1 VSVLDPG
8 WQERL
13 EEEARRRVPSH
24 VLDYVAAGAREGV
37 SRDDAQRA
45 WQQVR
50 WWPRTLVDVR
60 EPDTTTTLLG
70 TPVASPVGI
79 APTSLQRLVH
89 ADGELAMVRGA
100 HDAGSLT
107 VVSSNAGTSF
117 AELGS
122 TGAAWWVQAYLTAD
136 RSLVGPALRA
146 AADAGARAIV
156 LTVDT
161 PFPGTKY
168 AVADTPF
175 GDLSRVYGINHPDA
189 VRGTTPGAEHA
200 RDLGPGDIAD
210 LAALTGLPVVVKGVL
225 RPDDARRAVDAGARG
240 VWVSNHG
247 GRQLDRSVATT
258 TALPRVAEAVGDD
271 AEVYVD
277 GGVRSGLDV
286 LAASALG
293 ARGVFLGR
301 LSVHALAQ
309 GAAAVTDVLDTV
321 RGELAEALAL
331 AGLTRPA
338 DAGTLLAP

>member
-1 VSVLDPG
+1 VTVLGPG
-8 WQERL
+8 WQDRL

-24 VLDYVAAGAREGV
+24 VLDYVASGAREGV
-37 SRDDAQRA
+37 TRDEAERA
-45 WQQVR
+45 WHEVR

-60 EPDTTTTLLG
+60 DPDTSTSLLG
-70 TPVASPVGI
+70 TTVTNPVGI

-89 ADGELAMVRGA
+89 PEGELAMLRGA
-100 HDAGSLT
+100 RDGGALA

-136 RSLVGPALRA
+136 RSLVGPALVA
-146 AADAGARAIV
+146 AAEAGAGAVV

-168 AVADTPF
+168 AVTDAPF

-200 RDLGPGDIAD
+200 RDLGPDDIAD

-225 RPDDARRAVDAGARG
+225 RPDDARRAVDAGARA

-247 GRQLDRSVATT
+247 GRQLDRSVATA
-258 TALPRVAEAVGDD
+258 TALPRVAEAVGGD

-286 LAASALG
+286 LAAAALG

-301 LSVHALAQ
+301 LPVHALAQ

-321 RGELAEALAL
+321 RGELAEAMAL
-331 AGLTRPA
+331 AGLRWLG
-338 DAGTLLAP
+338 DAPDLLRL